1 MRRTRHALLLTVVL
15 ATGLFG
21 PAVTLAADAPTPA
34 SARDE
39 ILVRFRAN
47 ATAAQRRALT
57 RDLDLTVV
65 RSSHTGRTAVVRGK
79 GVSPA
84 TVRRLLA
91 SDSRVAAVGH
101 NYRRELAADP
111 TDEQYFRYE
120 WGLHSSGQTI
130 SGIDLQKGVADVDI
144 DGLEAI
150 RVQAGK
156 PQIVVAVIDDGVD
169 LTHPDLAGRK
179 WTNPD
184 ETPGNGV
191 DDDSNGYIDDVNG
204 WDFHD
209 DNTVHDVNHDG
220 HGTHV
225 AGTIAASMNGTAS
238 SASPRI
244 TIMALKFIDDTDDC
258 GSDAQAIDAIDYAAE
273 NGATLINASW
283 AARIER
289 RARPDDRR
297 LGPALRGCV
306 GQCGDG
312 PGRPGR
318 QLLSGRVERPQRPDR
333 RRHRPDRT
341 AGGLHELRR
350 DGRRS
355 GRAGHERPVELP
367 RDPRPNGCA
376 APCFAWSNGTS
387 MAAPT
392 SRASRR

>member
-120 WGLHSSGQTI
+120 WGLHNSGQTI
-130 SGIDLQKGVADVDI
+130 SGIDPQKGVADVDI

-204 WDFHD
+204 WDFA
-209 DNTVHDVNHDG
+209 T
-220 HGTHV
+220 T
-225 AGTIAASMNGTAS
+225 TTRSTTSTTTAT
-238 SASPRI
+238 ARTSP
-244 TIMALKFIDDTDDC
+244 
-258 GSDAQAIDAIDYAAE
+258 
-273 NGATLINASW
+273 
-283 AARIER
+283 ARS
-289 RARPDDRR
+289 P
-297 LGPALRGCV
+297 
-306 GQCGDG
+306 
-312 PGRPGR
+312 
-318 QLLSGRVERPQRPDR
+318 
-333 RRHRPDRT
+333 HR
-341 AGGLHELRR
+341 
-350 DGRRS
+350 
-355 GRAGHERPVELP
+355 
-367 RDPRPNGCA
+367 
-376 APCFAWSNGTS
+376 
-387 MAAPT
+387 
-392 SRASRR
+392 

>member
-57 RDLDLTVV
+57 RDLDSP
-65 RSSHTGRTAVVRGK
+65 SSARAIPGAPPSCAARA
-79 GVSPA
+79 SP
-84 TVRRLLA
+84 RRLSVA
-91 SDSRVAAVGH
+91 SLPPTRESRRWVTIRRRARRRPDRRAVLPIRVGFH
-101 NYRRELAADP
+101 N
-111 TDEQYFRYE
+111 
-120 WGLHSSGQTI
+120 SGQTI

-204 WDFHD
+204 WDFA
-209 DNTVHDVNHDG
+209 T
-220 HGTHV
+220 T
-225 AGTIAASMNGTAS
+225 TTRSTTSTTTAT
-238 SASPRI
+238 ARTSP
-244 TIMALKFIDDTDDC
+244 
-258 GSDAQAIDAIDYAAE
+258 
-273 NGATLINASW
+273 
-283 AARIER
+283 ARS
-289 RARPDDRR
+289 P
-297 LGPALRGCV
+297 
-306 GQCGDG
+306 
-312 PGRPGR
+312 
-318 QLLSGRVERPQRPDR
+318 
-333 RRHRPDRT
+333 HR
-341 AGGLHELRR
+341 
-350 DGRRS
+350 
-355 GRAGHERPVELP
+355 
-367 RDPRPNGCA
+367 
-376 APCFAWSNGTS
+376 
-387 MAAPT
+387 
-392 SRASRR
+392 